1 MGLVVKG
8 IEQINEGTYVAIC
21 TGVIDL
27 GSQYNEFYKKS
38 REEALIIWTLPYEL
52 IETESGEAL
61 PRQVSNSYSATL
73 SGASRLRGV
82 LEGWRGKAFTSDEL
96 KSFDL
101 RNILGAPCLV
111 TVKRVVGKTGREYTS
126 VDNVAPLPKGTQ
138 LPALADEPIL
148 YDLSADWAFEEM
160 QKLPVWIQNR
170 IKTSEQYKAFASGGE
185 TPEYSTCDAPMPW
198 GE

>member
-1 MGLVVKG
+1 MSLVVKG
-8 IEQINEGTYVAIC
+8 IEQINEGTYVAVC

-38 REEALIIWTLPYEL
+38 REEVLIIWTLPYEL
-52 IETESGEAL
+52 IETESSGAL
-61 PRQVSNSYSATL
+61 PRQVSNNYSATI
-73 SGASRLRGV
+73 SGASRLRGA

-111 TVKRVVGKTGREYTS
+111 TVKRIVSKTGREYTS
-126 VDNVAPLPKGTQ
+126 VDHVAPLPKGTP
-138 LPALADEPIL
+138 LPELSAEPIL
-148 YDLSADWAFEEM
+148 YDLSSDWAFDEM

-170 IKTSEQYKAFASGGE
+170 IKTSEQYRAFANGGE
-185 TPEYSTCDAPMPW
+185 AQEYPTFDAPLPFD
-198 GE
+198 E